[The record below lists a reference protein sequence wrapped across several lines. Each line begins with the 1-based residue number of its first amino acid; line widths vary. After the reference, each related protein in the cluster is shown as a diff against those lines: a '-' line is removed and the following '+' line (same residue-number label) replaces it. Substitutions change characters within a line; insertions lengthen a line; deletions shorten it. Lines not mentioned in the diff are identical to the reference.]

1 MFLLFPLPGTYC
13 KRVHG
18 DLCAIPTQQ
27 SLRPSAWL
35 PREPWGCE
43 ERQLACQGS
52 WLSLEKASGP
62 RGLGG
67 NKVENAVETAF
78 GFR

>member
-27 SLRPSAWL
+27 SLRPLCLAAKGAVGMWGEAAGL
-35 PREPWGCE
+35 PGE
-43 ERQLACQGS
+43 LAQ
-52 WLSLEKASGP
+52 P
-62 RGLGG
+62 
-67 NKVENAVETAF
+67 
-78 GFR
+78 

>member
-1 MFLLFPLPGTYC
+1 METFVPSLPSRACG
-13 KRVHG
+13 
-18 DLCAIPTQQ
+18 
-27 SLRPSAWL
+27 PSAWL
-35 PREPWGCE
+35 PREPWGCG